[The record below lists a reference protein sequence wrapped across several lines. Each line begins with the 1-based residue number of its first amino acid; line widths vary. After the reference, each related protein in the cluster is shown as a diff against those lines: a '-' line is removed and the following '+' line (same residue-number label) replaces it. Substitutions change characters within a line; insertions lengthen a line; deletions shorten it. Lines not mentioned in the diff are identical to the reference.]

1 MSNAFDARFDAPRS
15 SVDTMVRFLVNTL
28 IFLGSA
34 AVGLWVTALVVD
46 GFSISG
52 AGLVIATV
60 IFAVIQSILS
70 PFIFKMTTKYA
81 SAFTGGVGLVSTFV
95 SLLITSLIGDYLTID
110 GGTTWFVATVLVW
123 LFTAIATWLLP
134 LIFLRNQVEKRK
146 D

>member
-1 MSNAFDARFDAPRS
+1 
-15 SVDTMVRFLVNTL
+15 MVRFLVNTL

-46 GFSISG
+46 GFSVSA
-52 AGLVIATV
+52 AGLIIATV
-60 IFAVIQSILS
+60 IFAILQSILS

-95 SLLITSLIGDYLTID
+95 SLFITSLFGDYLTVD
-110 GGTTWFVATVLVW
+110 GVSTWFVATVLVW
-123 LFTAIATWLLP
+123 LFTAVATWLLP

>member
-1 MSNAFDARFDAPRS
+1 MIRFVVNA
-15 SVDTMVRFLVNTL
+15 L

-34 AVGLWVTALVVD
+34 AVGLWVTSLVVD
-46 GFSISG
+46 GFSITG
-52 AGLVIATV
+52 VGIVMAVV
-60 IFAVIQSILS
+60 IFAILQSILS

-95 SLLITSLIGDYLTID
+95 SLLITSLISDNLSID
-110 GGTTWFVATVLVW
+110 GVTAWIASTVLVW

-134 LIFLRNQVEKRK
+134 LIFLRNQVEKRR

>member
-1 MSNAFDARFDAPRS
+1 
-15 SVDTMVRFLVNTL
+15 MVRFLVNTL

-46 GFSISG
+46 GFSISA

-70 PFIFKMTTKYA
+70 PFILKMTHKYA

-95 SLLITSLIGDYLTID
+95 SLLITSLIGDYLTVD